1 MWNIKC
7 VINMYMYCKMYMYIS
22 YLQTTQ
28 QVHHESIYN
37 TTISTGYM
45 YGSGG
50 TQLNMFS
57 SSFRMLLS
65 VMCGGLA
72 G

>member
-1 MWNIKC
+1 
-7 VINMYMYCKMYMYIS
+7 MYMYSTLYMYMS
-22 YLQTTQ
+22 YLRTTEQ
-28 QVHHESIYN
+28 YCTVHHVSIYIYN
-37 TTISTGYM
+37 TISAGYK

>member
-1 MWNIKC
+1 
-7 VINMYMYCKMYMYIS
+7 MYMYRYNAVYMYTYMF
-22 YLQTTQ
+22 YLQTGEQ
-28 QVHHESIYN
+28 CSIVHHDSIYIYSR
-37 TTISTGYM
+37 ISAGYM

>member
-1 MWNIKC
+1 
-7 VINMYMYCKMYMYIS
+7 MYMYRYYAVYMYMS
-22 YLQTTQ
+22 YLQTGEQ
-28 QVHHESIYN
+28 CSIVHHVSIYIYSR
-37 TTISTGYM
+37 ISAGYM